1 MFCLFFLV
9 AGVSVHSDLLWLL
22 CPFGV
27 GCQLSGSQ
35 GGGISDSASR
45 GKGDFPF
52 PHEDRRDVTLW
63 RLYVFYCG
71 RMDGGSVSGSR
82 PAVPTGVLLGGVFGI
97 PAQTNLSGRLVFGRC
112 VFVFRIISK
121 KPLRNGKKFV
131 ILLTL
136 KNKHNGTNCFE

>member
-1 MFCLFFLV
+1 M
-9 AGVSVHSDLLWLL
+9 AL

-27 GCQLSGSQ
+27 GCRPELNEMQ

-45 GKGDFPF
+45 GKGDLPF

-82 PAVPTGVLLGGVFGI
+82 LAVPTGVLPGGEL
-97 PAQTNLSGRLVFGRC
+97 PAGVLPWVGVAACRGAAVGRGRCLSGCCRGSGSLPVG
-112 VFVFRIISK
+112 VV
-121 KPLRNGKKFV
+121 P
-131 ILLTL
+131 
-136 KNKHNGTNCFE
+136 

>member
-9 AGVSVHSDLLWLL
+9 AGGSVHSDLLWLL

-35 GGGISDSASR
+35 GGGISNSASR

-63 RLYVFYCG
+63 RLYVFFACRGFRKPPGPLKRG
-71 RMDGGSVSGSR
+71 RRKAAQGLGLEGSR
-82 PAVPTGVLLGGVFGI
+82 PVGWQ
-97 PAQTNLSGRLVFGRC
+97 PAASAGQDPLSLPGSCLPG
-112 VFVFRIISK
+112 
-121 KPLRNGKKFV
+121 
-131 ILLTL
+131 
-136 KNKHNGTNCFE
+136 NCRRSLSYG